1 MYALTHFRLCPLS
14 RSIRIALGELD
25 VEVDLVEEF
34 PWEWREEF
42 LALNPAG
49 ELPVLQT
56 PGAGAAICGA
66 YACSEYLADDQA
78 RGDVPREDTP
88 LFPGSV
94 AQRAE
99 VRRLV
104 DWFLGKFEEE
114 ATSYFVQERIY
125 KLEMPPSRGGG
136 APDSQ
141 ILRAARQNIRHHLR
155 YFEWLA
161 GSRDWLA
168 GERIT
173 FADFALAAALSS
185 IDYLGEVPW
194 DDAPHVKH
202 WYQRVKSRPAF
213 RGLLTDKVPGL
224 PAAPVYANLDF

>member
-1 MYALTHFRLCPLS
+1 MLTLYHHPFSAASRFARLILAEHDA
-14 RSIRIALGELD
+14 RFDGVIEN
-25 VEVDLVEEF
+25 
-34 PWEWREEF
+34 PWDRREAF
-42 LALNPAG
+42 LALNPAATV
-49 ELPVLQT
+49 PVLVENDG
-56 PGAGAAICGA
+56 PPVVGHWPIM
-66 YACSEYLADDQA
+66 EYVDETRGYVLAD
-78 RGDVPREDTP
+78 RR
-88 LFPGSV
+88 LMPGHPDG
-94 AQRAE
+94 RAE
-99 VRRLV
+99 MRRLV

-202 WYQRVKSRPAF
+202 WYQRLKSRPAF
-213 RGLLTDKVPGL
+213 RGLLGDKVPGL